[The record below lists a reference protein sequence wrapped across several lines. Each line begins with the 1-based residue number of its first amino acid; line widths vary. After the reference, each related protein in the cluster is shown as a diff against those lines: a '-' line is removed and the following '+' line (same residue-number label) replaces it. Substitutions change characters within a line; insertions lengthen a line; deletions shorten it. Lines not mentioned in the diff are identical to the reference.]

1 MSQMN
6 FTPPESSEALYAFL
20 DGELDVSEE
29 QRLFDEL
36 SSSPELRIEMKDVLN
51 IRAAVHRDIIA
62 PSAQVESSLLSAV
75 GLGSALGT
83 GAGAGALATATRS
96 PNILLNRLLSGVL
109 GIAVGL
115 AIAWFMVDT
124 QGELQTSGVSGYSEK
139 QRDQQ
144 QPNPVVAKVDTV
156 YSTRVIT
163 RVVAAQSTNKTS
175 PIQPQQTDSPT
186 SVMSEQP
193 SSNDLVRQSPSAN
206 LPQALDSQLHRE
218 TIASEMSE
226 SVRRPQPLSASSYS
240 PMVALRIRTLASG
253 LSQAEPVP
261 QSVQDAMAPNT
272 AFSLLFPLAENHQL
286 GVEMGQESFRQE
298 FTGYEESRQIRIVQ
312 TPVLFWIGG
321 TYIVTP
327 FEFSFLSGLSPFA
340 EATLGMVFEQ
350 GPLGRGTVGLSYQ
363 PVGPLRMTI
372 GLDGSALLYQFQ
384 GNTFTST
391 KWGVSYGLSVD
402 IGSIR

>member
-20 DGELDVSEE
+20 DGELDISEE

-36 SSSPELRIEMKDVLN
+36 AASVDLRTEMKDVLS
-51 IRAAVHRDIIA
+51 IRAAVHRDITS
-62 PSAQVESSLLSAV
+62 PPAQVESSLLSAV
-75 GLGSALGT
+75 GLGSAVST
-83 GAGAGALATATRS
+83 GAGAAALATATRS
-96 PNILLNRLLSGVL
+96 PNILLNRLLSGIL
-109 GIAVGL
+109 GIALGL
-115 AIAWFMVDT
+115 VIAWFMMDT
-124 QGELQTSGVSGYSEK
+124 QGVMQTSGTAVYSGK
-139 QRDQQ
+139 HTDQQ
-144 QPNPVVAKVDTV
+144 QQPSVVAEVDTV

-163 RVVAAQSTNKTS
+163 RTVPAQSTKNAS
-175 PIQPQQTDSPT
+175 PVEVQPADSPT
-186 SVMSEQP
+186 LTLNEET
-193 SSNDLVRQSPSAN
+193 SSNDLVLESSSAA
-206 LPQALDSQLHRE
+206 LPQTPDPQLHRQP
-218 TIASEMSE
+218 IASEMMKSL
-226 SVRRPQPLSASSYS
+226 RRPQPLSESSYS

-253 LSQAEPVP
+253 IPQTERVP

-272 AFSLLFPLAENHQL
+272 AFSLLFPLAEHHQL

-298 FTGYEESRQIRIVQ
+298 FTGYELNRQVSIVQ

-350 GPLGRGTVGLSYQ
+350 GPIGRGTIGLSYQ
-363 PVGPLRMTI
+363 PVGPLRMTL

-384 GNTFTST
+384 GNSFTST